1 MFLLFQG
8 CIFRFYV
15 SFRRGNKSHCQACGK
30 LQASAVASCQ
40 GLAPG
45 NASASV
51 ESGSARRVG
60 TRTRKLRVE
69 KVVMDRIGKPA
80 HENFTSAVYLQV
92 QRDFFCLK
100 KVGGRWVVFENVLA
114 V

>member
-1 MFLLFQG
+1 MG
-8 CIFRFYV
+8 GIKTKCT
-15 SFRRGNKSHCQACGK
+15 SPNCQACGK

-45 NASASV
+45 NVSASV
-51 ESGSARRVG
+51 ESGARRVV
-60 TRTRKLRVE
+60 RTRKLRVE

-92 QRDFFCLK
+92 ERDLFFLFEK
-100 KVGGRWVVFENVLA
+100 SGGRWVVFENVWLFEE
-114 V
+114 